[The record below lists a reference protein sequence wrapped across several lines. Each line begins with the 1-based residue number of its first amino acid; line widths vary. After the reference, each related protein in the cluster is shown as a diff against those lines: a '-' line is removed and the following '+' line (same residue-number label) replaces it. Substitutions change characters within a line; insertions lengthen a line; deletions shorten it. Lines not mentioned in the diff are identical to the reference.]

1 MQYYANSE
9 KIAGI
14 IESTN
19 INIDF
24 IKVLI
29 NQKYKNV
36 KFDFLIVLRNQYDLI
51 KSIYHFNY
59 HKISKILR
67 IKDFKLIFKN

>member
-29 NQKYKNV
+29 NQKYK
-36 KFDFLIVLRNQYDLI
+36 FLI
-51 KSIYHFNY
+51 SI
-59 HKISKILR
+59 IL
-67 IKDFKLIFKN
+67 